1 MGFQLG
7 GGFDP
12 GPWFWRLL
20 GGGREGGGG
29 AGAQGR
35 LNGGGHGQSQEG
47 PQPAALAP
55 APPGPPPLMAA
66 PGPHPAP
73 LLRLGAPFRLLL
85 SSHQSVPGS
94 LLTQAKRSLPFP
106 LSAVFCWQSKMIT
119 ARAHPELPAP
129 PRKTRRGPLGWSR
142 PTPWGRG
149 TGAFWGHVCPPVSA
163 QALSPRSPGLR
174 GTREG
179 AVLAAPGPDPPSPG
193 ARGWDSRTGRCVFP
207 GIRGAGG

>member
-129 PRKTRRGPLGWSR
+129 PPENETRPHGPGAAHSLGQGHRCLLGTRVSSSQRPGAQPTLSR
-142 PTPWGRG
+142 P
-149 TGAFWGHVCPPVSA
+149 
-163 QALSPRSPGLR
+163 PRHQ
-174 GTREG
+174 
-179 AVLAAPGPDPPSPG
+179 
-193 ARGWDSRTGRCVFP
+193 
-207 GIRGAGG
+207 GGGSLGSSWA